1 MGYKNVLDAA
11 DRIRVWSLSWLFM
24 QQNFNAIGLRAR
36 GSGIKTNMIDSC
48 SAVSHNHCSQW
59 CLLSSL
65 WSRVCIPLSRAA
77 QFAAVQSCLTNEV
90 KMQQQHS
97 VVCRIKF
104 ILSFATLFF
113 FSCNSYHLLPW
124 LLWVPLASLF
134 GSLAWQ
140 NEAITGNLVQRLEW
154 QQYLLSV
161 FLHSS
166 QSCPLLCPLTA
177 APLAVSGL
185 RWAMPLICRAGPLHN
200 GCFLL
205 VDSFPRRDFVL
216 QTLEKN

>member
-1 MGYKNVLDAA
+1 MQKARESQNKNQHD
-11 DRIRVWSLSWLFM
+11 W
-24 QQNFNAIGLRAR
+24 
-36 GSGIKTNMIDSC
+36 SC
-48 SAVSHNHCSQW
+48 SAVSHNHCRQW

-65 WSRVCIPLSRAA
+65 WSTVCIPLSREA
-77 QFAAVQSCLTNEV
+77 QFAAVQSCLTSEI

-124 LLWVPLASLF
+124 LLWVPLASCI
-134 GSLAWQ
+134 GSLVWQ
-140 NEAITGNLVQRLEW
+140 NEASTGNLVQWLEW
-154 QQYLLSV
+154 QLYLLSV

-166 QSCPLLCPLTA
+166 QSCPLLCRLTA

-185 RWAMPLICRAGPLHN
+185 RWVILLICQAGPLHN

-205 VDSFPRRDFVL
+205 ADSLPRKDFVL